1 MGIRL
6 IVILLEVRLIV
17 ISLEKQLILDSDIS
31 LEIPV
36 IMLDTIKYITDSYTI
51 SDTGDSN
58 TMVDSET
65 NIWR

>member
-1 MGIRL
+1 M
-6 IVILLEVRLIV
+6 ILLEVRLIV

-36 IMLDTIKYITDSYTI
+36 IMIDTIKYITDSYTI
-51 SDTGDSN
+51 SDTSDSN